1 MSKLDQA
8 KMLLKVKKL
17 QKELQKQIITIEK
30 GDGAVKV
37 EITGEQ
43 KIKKI
48 HIDPEYIDLDDIG
61 QLERWVEDA
70 VKDAIAES
78 QKIAAEKMQPM
89 MGMLGDLGLQLMRIL
104 PKALED
110 TVSAL
115 SALPG
120 VGPRSAERYAYY
132 LLKADKNTSQTIA
145 KALNDLHDKVTYC
158 KRTFALIEDGQ
169 EFSELYTQILKILPL
184 SKF

>member
-89 MGMLGDLGLQLMRIL
+89 MGMLGDLGL
-104 PKALED
+104 
-110 TVSAL
+110 
-115 SALPG
+115 
-120 VGPRSAERYAYY
+120 
-132 LLKADKNTSQTIA
+132 
-145 KALNDLHDKVTYC
+145 
-158 KRTFALIEDGQ
+158 
-169 EFSELYTQILKILPL
+169 
-184 SKF
+184 